1 MVKRGKEWSRDVRGG
16 HRRCEGWSQ
25 EVRSGQER

>member
-16 HRRCEGWSQ
+16 HRRCEVVTGG
-25 EVRSGQER
+25 EGRSWG